1 MTNSRGRTPA
11 LTRLCE
17 LPLIGES
24 SLVLGEHALDSSPP
38 LSLDQDES
46 DFTTLRV
53 ADDLAVLTEFELER
67 LVEYEVPLRV
77 DADKGAEE
85 QA

>member
-1 MTNSRGRTPA
+1 MS
-11 LTRLCE
+11 RLCE
-17 LPLIGES
+17 LPLVGES

-53 ADDLAVLTEFELER
+53 ADDLAVLTKFKFER
-67 LVEYEVPLRV
+67 LVEYKVPLRV
-77 DADKGAEE
+77 DTDKGAEE